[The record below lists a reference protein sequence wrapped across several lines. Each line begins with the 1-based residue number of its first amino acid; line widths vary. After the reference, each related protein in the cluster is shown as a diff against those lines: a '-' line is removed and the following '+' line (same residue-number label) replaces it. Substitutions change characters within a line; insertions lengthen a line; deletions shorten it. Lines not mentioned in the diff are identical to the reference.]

1 MKYTRAVFYLVLL
14 FLIKEIA
21 IGKTHFDE
29 IPTDD
34 QGMRTGPEIGSIIPK
49 FLLAD
54 QYGKMRDF
62 ASITGPK
69 GALILFYRSA
79 NW

>member
-1 MKYTRAVFYLVLL
+1 MKYTRAIFYIGLL
-14 FLIKEIA
+14 FLIQGMA

-29 IPTDD
+29 IPPDD
-34 QGMRTGPEIGSIIPK
+34 QEMKTGPEIGSIIPK

-54 QYGKMRDF
+54 QYGKMREF